1 MPNYR
6 PFLPI
11 DLYERAKMKETRMD
25 EPMRSTKKRPAI
37 QSLFFLLLMALGVFT
52 PSTSFA
58 QSILEV
64 FDINTK
70 EVESSFEDSGAAKIS
85 IYFSARQAK
94 GQPISGLKAD
104 NINLLINKD
113 EPPLKSKT
121 LRSFK
126 DGDRAIA
133 VVVVFPIA
141 KDYIEEFYG
150 IRSNVASFV
159 QQFRSLD
166 WVGVVAYDST
176 ATPYAPVTGADIPGL
191 ADTVREIQNTEV
203 IEPNLFGALIP
214 AVNMLKNLEAKQK
227 YLVVVSNAE
236 GAIVG
241 DDKEATK
248 RIQKF
253 QYSIKELGITPMIVG
268 YTPDGPE
275 ELTYRKWLKQL
286 ALAGGTY
293 NEAVAMDELPNAMN
307 TVFDLIF
314 QQYILDAEVDLS
326 GDFWLEEGKYTFT
339 VVAKVGSQEL
349 KGSQKAGWPAL
360 SKDNSWLIWMIAGIA
375 GGLLFL
381 VLFIVIII
389 KALKRRKQRVQE
401 APMMMMSEQPQQQQ
415 DFKCETCGK
424 TIPEK
429 LYGFRG
435 EFCMSGGKPD
445 CPYYQM
451 PDNGRLTITRGPLA
465 DVTFFIKEEMVTI
478 GSLIDNSVALVDNS
492 VSKKHAAIKVDD
504 ANRYEI
510 RDFGSTN
517 GTYVNND
524 RVQRMFLKD
533 GDVIKFG
540 SVEMTFTLK

>member
-1 MPNYR
+1 
-6 PFLPI
+6 
-11 DLYERAKMKETRMD
+11 
-25 EPMRSTKKRPAI
+25 
-37 QSLFFLLLMALGVFT
+37 
-52 PSTSFA
+52 
-58 QSILEV
+58 
-64 FDINTK
+64 
-70 EVESSFEDSGAAKIS
+70 
-85 IYFSARQAK
+85 
-94 GQPISGLKAD
+94 
-104 NINLLINKD
+104 
-113 EPPLKSKT
+113 
-121 LRSFK
+121 
-126 DGDRAIA
+126 
-133 VVVVFPIA
+133 
-141 KDYIEEFYG
+141 
-150 IRSNVASFV
+150 
-159 QQFRSLD
+159 
-166 WVGVVAYDST
+166 
-176 ATPYAPVTGADIPGL
+176 
-191 ADTVREIQNTEV
+191 
-203 IEPNLFGALIP
+203 
-214 AVNMLKNLEAKQK
+214 
-227 YLVVVSNAE
+227 
-236 GAIVG
+236 
-241 DDKEATK
+241 
-248 RIQKF
+248 
-253 QYSIKELGITPMIVG
+253 
-268 YTPDGPE
+268 
-275 ELTYRKWLKQL
+275 
-286 ALAGGTY
+286 
-293 NEAVAMDELPNAMN
+293 
-307 TVFDLIF
+307 
-314 QQYILDAEVDLS
+314 
-326 GDFWLEEGKYTFT
+326 
-339 VVAKVGSQEL
+339 
-349 KGSQKAGWPAL
+349 KAGWPAL

-424 TIPEK
+424 TIPDK